1 MGKAIVI
8 ALLALNLLA
17 QQTRVVIPAAPD
29 PGPAPKGT
37 GAITG
42 SVTDA
47 VSGRAIAGAIVALE
61 NRVPG
66 QPRRSYSQVTTPKGR
81 FAFVDLPASDTYFLT
96 TGKTGYLDSGYNRP
110 DPRGPG
116 APIALADGQWIHD
129 VRVTMALPGSISGV
143 VADERGAPIVGAYVR
158 VLPQVLISGRTQ
170 WLAGSVAVTDDR
182 GVYRIPGLGPGKY
195 LVSVPSVQAT
205 LPVGAAI
212 RTPGAW
218 SGTSMADLRMASD
231 AAKAERLVVDAGD
244 GEQVVVGRYATSP
257 ISADGRRTAYPIT
270 FYPNVPTPAAATPVD
285 LRTSE
290 DRAGV
295 DFSLQPVR
303 TSRVS
308 GVVQGP
314 PDAVGNL
321 LLRLLPVGL
330 EEFGQGSEAATTVTL
345 ADGRFTFFDVPEGS
359 YILEAR
365 HSLLEFTYTSMPQ
378 GSTALP
384 APVPF
389 SARSASGSGVAAAP
403 PGVELSSLHDWSEE
417 SYWGQLRVD
426 VSGQIVD
433 GLALPLRRPVSLSG
447 RVEWSPGDQPPS
459 VVAAPTLEP
468 ADGRRSLGVLSPKGF
483 SLDAQ
488 SRFTIEGLMAGEYVL
503 RSRSQTVESIIW
515 DGQDYTD
522 RPFDGSAGR
531 DIEGVVVTLTT
542 KSSFVAGTVTD
553 GTATMTSSAA
563 VIVFPIERERWS
575 GYGLNPTRLRSVL
588 TTTDG
593 HFRID
598 GLPHGEYNVIAV
610 PVSQE
615 RAWLDPA
622 FLASAVGRASHLRI
636 DRSDSKIAGL
646 TLSLVK

>member
-8 ALLALNLLA
+8 ALLAFDLVA
-17 QQTRVVIPAAPD
+17 QQTRVIVPAAPD
-29 PGPAPKGT
+29 PGPAPRGT

-42 SVTDA
+42 TVTDA
-47 VSGRAIAGAIVALE
+47 GGRPIAGAIVALE

-81 FAFVDLPASDTYFLT
+81 FAFVDLPAADTYFLT
-96 TGKTGYLDSGYNRP
+96 TGKTGYLDGGYNRP
-110 DPRGPG
+110 DPRGQS

-129 VRVTMALPGSISGV
+129 LHVTMALPGSISGIV
-143 VADERGAPIVGAYVR
+143 SDERGEPIVGAYVR
-158 VLPQVLISGRTQ
+158 VLPQVLICGRTQ

-182 GVYRIPGLGPGKY
+182 GAYRIAGLGPGKY

-212 RTPGAW
+212 RAPGAW

-231 AAKAERLVVDAGD
+231 AAKAERLVVDTGG
-244 GEQVVVGRYATSP
+244 GEQLVVGRYTASP

-270 FYPNVPTPAAATPVD
+270 FYPNVSTPAAATPVD

-321 LLRLLPVGL
+321 LLRLLPLGL
-330 EEFGQGSEAATTVTL
+330 EEFGQGSEAATTVTF
-345 ADGRFTFFDVPEGS
+345 ADGRFTFVDVPEGS
-359 YILEAR
+359 YILEAK
-365 HSLLEFTYTSMPQ
+365 HSLLEFTYTSMSQ

-384 APVPF
+384 VPVPF
-389 SARSASGSGVAAAP
+389 ATRSASGYSVTAAP
-403 PGVELSSLHDWSEE
+403 SGVELSALRDWSEE
-417 SYWGQLRVD
+417 GYWGQLRVD
-426 VSGQIVD
+426 VASQSVDDIV
-433 GLALPLRRPVSLSG
+433 LPLRRPVSLSG
-447 RVEWSPGDQPPS
+447 RVEWAPGDQPPS
-459 VVAAPTLEP
+459 SVAAPMLEP
-468 ADGRRSLGVLSPKGF
+468 ADGRRSLGLLSPKSF

-503 RSRSQTVESIIW
+503 RFPSQTVESIIW
-515 DGQDYTD
+515 DGQDYTG
-522 RPFDGSAGR
+522 RPFDGSGGR

-542 KSSFVAGTVTD
+542 KSSFVAGAVTD
-553 GTATMTSSAA
+553 GTATMATSAA
-563 VIVFPIERERWS
+563 VIVFPLERERWS
-575 GYGLNPTRLRSVL
+575 GYGLYPTRLRSVL

-598 GLPHGEYNVIAV
+598 GLPRGDYNIIAV
-610 PVSQE
+610 SVSQE
-615 RAWLDPA
+615 RAWIDPA
-622 FLASAVGRASHLRI
+622 FLASAAARASHLRI

-646 TLSLVK
+646 ALSLVK